1 MCYNFIY
8 LFFSISGRKDTHYF
22 RITNELHLFFCI
34 ICAKNGAKLHNSS
47 RLFLFYNMW
56 IQTIYYYLTRSPA
69 GLKPTGLVLCLFS
82 LFTKV
87 LTYIIQQIIF
97 QVSANISRWLSS
109 QNNERWFSKN
119 HSLIQPHFPHFSESN
134 VNWPFLHLKRPF
146 YTSATT
152 L

>member
-1 MCYNFIY
+1 MCYNYIY
-8 LFFSISGRKDTHYF
+8 IFSISGCKDTHYF

-87 LTYIIQQIIF
+87 LTEELYFITLVLKTTCSPLTGYLVQLCIITHITKL
-97 QVSANISRWLSS
+97 RSS
-109 QNNERWFSKN
+109 NY
-119 HSLIQPHFPHFSESN
+119 LI
-134 VNWPFLHLKRPF
+134 V
-146 YTSATT
+146 
-152 L
+152 